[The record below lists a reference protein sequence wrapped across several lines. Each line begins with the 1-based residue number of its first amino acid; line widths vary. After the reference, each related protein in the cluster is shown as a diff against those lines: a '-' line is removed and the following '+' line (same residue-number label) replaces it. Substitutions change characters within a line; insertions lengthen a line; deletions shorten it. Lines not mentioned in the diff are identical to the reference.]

1 MNRREIAHV
10 WAHGQKPN
18 ARAGNVRFDGP
29 DLYSYSTIIGRVYVR
44 PSDPN
49 APGLVA
55 VNVRRYSSSTS
66 RHQAAMQGAI
76 PRHWVTLSYQ
86 GRDWHL
92 YGYGYGSGTG
102 DPGDAT
108 ALVRAQWKE
117 ALSRLR
123 ALKHATRADALADV
137 DALRNLQAAAR
148 VLGGRELQ
156 SVRSYDVDAIPN
168 GAKWDAQAARWERA
182 DELSRIRSEAARKAA
197 ETRRAES
204 QRRWGMTWE
213 ERQAEDERKAAERV
227 EKWRKGHGAPPPSRY
242 GAPHLLRV
250 RGEAVE
256 VSNGAKIPT
265 DAARLVWQAW
275 NAGRLAPGMHAGAF
289 TVREV
294 TADHFV
300 AGCTRID
307 RPEAE
312 RIAAAMGW

>member
-10 WAHGQKPN
+10 WAHGQKPKG
-18 ARAGNVRFDGP
+18 RAGNVSFDGP
-29 DLYSYSTIIGRVYVR
+29 DLYSYATIIGRVYAR

-66 RHQAAMQGAI
+66 RHRAAMRGAI
-76 PRHWVTLSYQ
+76 PHHWVTLSYQ
-86 GRDWHL
+86 G
-92 YGYGYGSGTG
+92 GGGSFYGYGSG
-102 DPGDAT
+102 DPGGAV
-108 ALVRAQWKE
+108 ALIRGQWKE
-117 ALSRLR
+117 ALGRLR
-123 ALKHATRADALADV
+123 TLKHATRGEALRDV
-137 DALRNLQAAAR
+137 AELRNLQAAAR

-168 GAKWDAQAARWERA
+168 GAKWAAQAERWERA

-204 QRRWGMTWE
+204 RRRWGMTWE

-250 RGEAVE
+250 KGEAVE

-275 NAGRLAPGMHAGAF
+275 NAGRLAPGMHAGPF

-294 TADHFV
+294 AAEHFV

>member
-1 MNRREIAHV
+1 MNRREIAHA

-66 RHQAAMQGAI
+66 GHQAAMRGAI

-86 GRDWHL
+86 G
-92 YGYGYGSGTG
+92 GGGSFYGYGSG
-102 DPGDAT
+102 DPGGAV
-108 ALVRAQWKE
+108 ALIRGQWKE
-117 ALSRLR
+117 ALGRLR
-123 ALKHATRADALADV
+123 TLRHATRGEALRDV
-137 DALRNLQAAAR
+137 AELRNLQAAAR

-168 GAKWDAQAARWERA
+168 GAKWAAQAARWERA
-182 DELSRIRSEAARKAA
+182 DELSRIRSEAASKAA

-204 QRRWGMTWE
+204 RRRWGMTWE

-250 RGEAVE
+250 KGEAVE
-256 VSNGAKIPT
+256 VSNGAKIPA

-275 NAGRLAPGMHAGAF
+275 NAGRLAPGMHAGPF

-294 TADHFV
+294 AADHFV

>member
-1 MNRREIAHV
+1 MNRREIAHA
-10 WAHGQKPN
+10 WAHGQKPK
-18 ARAGNVRFDGP
+18 ARAGNVSFDGP
-29 DLYSYSTIIGRVYVR
+29 DLCSYATIIGRVYAR

-55 VNVRRYSSSTS
+55 LNVRRYSSATS
-66 RHQAAMQGAI
+66 GHQAAMQGAI

-86 GRDWHL
+86 GGGGGL
-92 YGYGYGSGTG
+92 YGYGSG

-117 ALSRLR
+117 ALSRLG
-123 ALKHATRADALADV
+123 ALKHATRADALRDV
-137 DALRNLQAAAR
+137 AELRNLQAAAR
-148 VLGGRELQ
+148 VLGGRSLQ
-156 SVRSYDVDAIPN
+156 SVRSYDVDAIEGRPLW
-168 GAKWDAQAARWERA
+168 AAQALRWGRA
-182 DELSRIRSEAARKAA
+182 DELSRIRSEASSKAA
-197 ETRRAES
+197 ETRRAENK
-204 QRRWGMTWE
+204 RRWGMTWE

-250 RGEAVE
+250 KGEAVE
-256 VSNGAKIPT
+256 VSNGAKIPA

-275 NAGRLAPGMHAGAF
+275 NAGRLAPGMHAGPF

-294 TADHFV
+294 APDHFV

-312 RIAAAMGW
+312 RIAAAMSW

>member
-1 MNRREIAHV
+1 MNRREITHL
-10 WAHGQKPN
+10 WAHGRK
-18 ARAGNVRFDGP
+18 AKGKAGNVRFEGS
-29 DLYSYSTIIGRVYVR
+29 DLYSYSTIIGRIYAR

-55 VNVRRYSSSTS
+55 LNARRYSSSTS
-66 RHQAAMQGAI
+66 GHQSAASGAV

-86 GRDWHL
+86 GGGGGL
-92 YGYGYGSGTG
+92 YGYGSG

-123 ALKHATRADALADV
+123 DLKHATRGDALRDV
-137 DALRNLQAAAR
+137 AELRNLQAAAR

-156 SVRSYDVDAIPN
+156 SVRSYDVDAIQ
-168 GAKWDAQAARWERA
+168 GRSLWAAQGPRWERA
-182 DELSRIRSEAARKAA
+182 DELSRIRSEASSKAA
-197 ETRRAES
+197 ETRRADQS
-204 QRRWGMTWE
+204 RRWGMSWE
-213 ERQAEDERKAAERV
+213 ERQADDERKAIERV

-242 GAPHLLRV
+242 GVPHLLRV
-250 RGEAVE
+250 KGEAVE
-256 VSNGAKIPT
+256 VSNGAKIPV

-275 NAGRLAPGMHAGAF
+275 NAGRLAPGMHAGPF
-289 TVREV
+289 TVHEV
-294 TADHFV
+294 AADHFV

-312 RIAAAMGW
+312 RIADTMSW